1 MSDQPVID
9 PTLPNME
16 RVVFTTSRKR
26 WVIPGL
32 FVGGML
38 ALLAISIFLGL
49 LGKPIGILFL
59 LGQPFTLPNLI
70 LILFALVCWVG
81 VAVLILCIVVSFVI
95 KMKKFMKP
103 LRLQID
109 ASGLTAS
116 LGREHQYQIQ
126 WPQIEEIRIIR
137 PPSPFAPDELWLAVW
152 TRPGVADPKKEMF
165 PSEWRPE
172 WRMDI
177 GGVKVCEVNHFSRP
191 AVEIGNAV
199 ARFAGKLWCESQEPR

>member
-1 MSDQPVID
+1 MSDQPVSY
-9 PTLPNME
+9 PTLSNME
-16 RVVFTTSRKR
+16 PVVFTTSRKR
-26 WVIPGL
+26 WLAPGI

-38 ALLAISIFLGL
+38 AVLAICIFIGL
-49 LGKPIGILFL
+49 LFILFL

-70 LILFALVCWVG
+70 LLLFALVCWVG
-81 VAVLILCIVVSFVI
+81 VMVMILYSVVFFI
-95 KMKKFMKP
+95 MKMKKLMEP

-109 ASGLTAS
+109 ASELTAS
-116 LGREHQYQIQ
+116 LGREHQYRIQ
-126 WPQIEEIRIIR
+126 WQQIEEIRIMR
-137 PPSPFAPDELWLAVW
+137 PPSSFGPNELWLAVW
-152 TRPGVADPKKEMF
+152 TKPGVPDPKKELF

-199 ARFAGKLWCESQEPR
+199 ARFAGKLWCESREPR